1 MVCIPVTKKK
11 IILISPL
18 QLHTKL
24 TQESVTLVDVRELSE
39 YNEGHIAGALLKPT
53 SQLTTE
59 DLFHLAR
66 YDNLIIYCR
75 SGKRSNDVA
84 QKLVSMGK
92 SLVFDLEGG
101 ILGWQCHHLP
111 VAL

>member
-1 MVCIPVTKKK
+1 MVCISVQKQK

-18 QLHTKL
+18 QLHAKL
-24 TQESVTLVDVRELSE
+24 RQESVTLVDVRELSE

-59 DLFHLAR
+59 DLFHLIQH
-66 YDNLIIYCR
+66 DNLIIYCR

-84 QKLVSMGK
+84 QKLITMGK
-92 SLVFDLEGG
+92 SLIFDLEGG
-101 ILGWQCHHLP
+101 ILAWQSHHLP
-111 VAL
+111 VKL

>member
-1 MVCIPVTKKK
+1 MVCLPVKQEK
-11 IILISPL
+11 IISISPL
-18 QLHTKL
+18 QLEAKL
-24 TQESVTLVDVRELSE
+24 KGESVTLVDVRELSE

-75 SGKRSNDVA
+75 SGKRSNNVA
-84 QKLVSMGK
+84 QKLISMGK
-92 SLVFDLEGG
+92 STVYELEGG
-101 ILGWQCHHLP
+101 ILGWQSHHLP
-111 VAL
+111 VEL